1 MNESEAETRAGWLRT
16 ELSRHNRLY
25 YVEARPEITDRE
37 YDRLYDELK
46 SLERRFPAVV
56 TPDSPT
62 QRVGGQPLKEF
73 RSVRHALP
81 MLSLEKVEASEVPS
95 KDDEPDYHRR
105 IRLQDE
111 NTLEQLRKFDETVRQ
126 TLHRQSVRYVL
137 EPKVDGVSISVHY
150 CDGLLVLGTTR
161 GDGHVGDDITANI
174 RTIRT
179 IPLRLNSAHPPAY
192 LEVRGEA
199 YMSTAEFGE
208 LNAELALAGEKEFPN
223 ARNATA
229 GTLKQL
235 DPACV
240 ANRPISAVF
249 YAVGVMEGIRFDTHA
264 DTLRGL
270 QELGLPTQSLWWE
283 CEGIG
288 EVIDCYRKDIVCGYD
303 ETRDL
308 RSRLPYEIDGVVL
321 KLDQRADWE
330 KLPPKRATPGYA
342 RVHKPIPWIAGE
354 ETVVQDITIQ
364 VGRTGVLTPVAELKP
379 VFVQG
384 STIARATLHNADEIR
399 LKDIRIGD
407 TVLVRKAGM
416 VIPEVVEVCR
426 DKRKPGAEPFDFVA
440 HLQNKCPACG
450 SVIIKQKISA
460 GKKEE
465 VAWRCDNIAGCPA
478 QRARRIALF
487 AQRSALDITG
497 VGGVVAEK
505 LAETGLVQDPVDLFE
520 VGVGPL
526 ASLNLGT
533 QVNPR
538 LFGEK
543 NAAKVREALD
553 RARALPLA
561 RWLHALG
568 IPDVGEKIAYELARL
583 HRDFADLAGS
593 DLLKAIRT
601 LNEVRESL
609 HALRKRSSGRLQSPE
624 AELELSRRRAD
635 EAEAAVRAALQR
647 RVCDNPALKRQA
659 EAERVELEADIASLA
674 DQAARAPDAKQKT
687 QLRSRIKSREKRLM
701 TAGLSD
707 EISQGVARNI
717 LDFFSSPPGRSLL
730 ARLARSGINP
740 AGEAGTQDV
749 SSGGDDVAGRS
760 FVLTG
765 TLDSMS
771 RDEATALIRKKGG
784 EVVGSVSKRTDYV
797 VVGRDPGGNKL
808 RDAEKLGVAQI
819 DEGRFV
825 EMVGATRPERPPQP
839 PVQATLF

>member
-16 ELSRHNRLY
+16 EISRHNRLY

-46 SLERRFPAVV
+46 ALERKFPGLV

-62 QRVGGQPLKEF
+62 QRVGGESLKEF
-73 RSVRHALP
+73 RNVRHVLP
-81 MLSLEKVEASEVPS
+81 MLSLEKVDASELPT
-95 KDDEPDYHRR
+95 KEEEPDYHRR

-111 NTLEQLRKFDETVRQ
+111 NTLDQLRKFDETVRQ
-126 TLHRQSVRYVL
+126 TLNQQSVRYVL

-150 CDGLLVLGTTR
+150 RDGVLVLGATR

-174 RTIRT
+174 RTIRN
-179 IPLRLNSAHPPAY
+179 IPLRLSTDHPPAY

-235 DPACV
+235 DPRNV
-240 ANRPISAVF
+240 AGRPISAVF
-249 YAVGVMEGIRFDTHA
+249 YAVGLMEGIHFDTHA

-270 QELGLPTQSLWWE
+270 KALGLPTQASWWV

-288 EVIDCYRKDIVCGYD
+288 KVLECYRKDVVCGYD
-303 ETRDL
+303 EGHDL

-321 KLDQRADWE
+321 KIDNRAEGD

-342 RVHKPIPWIAGE
+342 RVHKPIPWISGE
-354 ETVVQDITIQ
+354 ETVVLDITIQ
-364 VGRTGVLTPVAELKP
+364 VGRTGVLTPVAELRP

-384 STIARATLHNADEIR
+384 STLSRATLHNADEIR

-426 DKRKPGAEPFDFVA
+426 DKRKPGTEPFNFIA

-450 SVIIKQKISA
+450 GVIIKQKVSA
-460 GKKEE
+460 GNKEE
-465 VAWRCDNIAGCPA
+465 AAWRCDNIAGCPA
-478 QRARRIALF
+478 QRARSIAF
-487 AQRSALDITG
+487 FTQRSALDITG

-505 LAETGLVQDPVDLFE
+505 LAESGLVKDAVDLFDLE
-520 VGVGPL
+520 SGQL

-533 QVNPR
+533 KEAPR

-543 NAAKVREALD
+543 NATKVREALD
-553 RARALPLA
+553 RSRSLPLS

-568 IPDVGEKIAYELARL
+568 IPDVGEKIAYELSRL
-583 HRDFADLAGS
+583 HRDFGDLAGS
-593 DLLKAIRT
+593 DLLLAIT
-601 LNEVRESL
+601 VLREAQVAHQGL
-609 HALRKRSSGRLQSPE
+609 KKRSGNDPLARDSELAIARSRVEEAEGALHSAFQRRLQHNPVLMRQADQEKARLE
-624 AELELSRRRAD
+624 AEIATL
-635 EAEAAVRAALQR
+635 AE
-647 RVCDNPALKRQA
+647 
-659 EAERVELEADIASLA
+659 
-674 DQAARAPDAKQKT
+674 QAARPSDAEQ
-687 QLRSRIKSREKRLM
+687 RSRHKSRIRSREKRLGNV
-701 TAGLSD
+701 GLSE
-707 EISQGVARNI
+707 EISYGVARNI
-717 LDFFSSPPGRSLL
+717 LDFFSSGSGKFFLSS
-730 ARLARSGINP
+730 LARSGINP
-740 AGEAGTQDV
+740 AGEPGSANLTRV
-749 SSGGDDVAGRS
+749 SDEVTGKS

-765 TLDSMS
+765 ALESLS
-771 RDEATALIRKKGG
+771 RDEATALIRQRGG
-784 EVVGSVSKRTDYV
+784 EVVGGVSKSTDFL
-797 VVGRDPGGNKL
+797 VVGRDPGSNKL
-808 RDAEKLGVAQI
+808 RDAEKHGIAQI
-819 DEGRFV
+819 DEPKLV
-825 EMVGATRPERPPQP
+825 QMLGAGEQKRRAGSPRQPE
-839 PVQATLF
+839 LF